1 MAFCMAWSTQMSS
14 GDVRA
19 LRASQ
24 LVRDASG
31 AVFFAAREKGRR
43 RALSDRTVAPLEA
56 LQLGIELHGKA
67 CIFRNRSG
75 LPYSGDARG

>member
-14 GDVRA
+14 GVRA

-75 LPYSGDARG
+75 SPYSSDARG